1 VACLLSVGCGSSP
14 SNSTPDAAPASA
26 PGGNAPGT
34 TGVPVASSS
43 GLVGPDV
50 VARCAGFGPAQAAEI
65 LGVPASAVA
74 DRSADIAKGLRG
86 CSFART
92 DGTSGAVSF
101 SLERDESV
109 EAAAQ
114 AYASMKD
121 AIPIAENAQTAAGAG
136 ANDRP
141 NDSALIEI
149 SGLGDEALWTNVN
162 GALTVRVR
170 NLTIQVTEPLDR
182 KMQVAVARKVVG
194 LL

>member
-1 VACLLSVGCGSSP
+1 MI
-14 SNSTPDAAPASA
+14 
-26 PGGNAPGT
+26 
-34 TGVPVASSS
+34 
-43 GLVGPDV
+43 GPDV
-50 VARCAGFGPAQAAEI
+50 IARCAGFGPAQAAEI

-101 SLERDESV
+101 ALERDESV

-121 AIPIAENAQTAAGAG
+121 AIPIAEDAQKAAGVG
-136 ANDRP
+136 ATDSA

-170 NLTIQVTEPLDR
+170 NLTIQVTEPRDR